1 MMLEFNIERLRG
13 SIFVPQIAFNWN
25 FIFKMK
31 ELLPDYLPS
40 VISGGPQMVRN
51 MLLNPGEWTLTSPD
65 EKIIVVFKMQKVDY
79 IVINT
84 DTRYTQEAIKIF
96 AEQCQKVFEKIM
108 DLASVKAN
116 RLAIAPTFKYIG
128 EIPQFKTF
136 INTIYAKN
144 LFKKSSVDNCDFSQV
159 FRVDEEING
168 TLVKTNYLSK
178 FSTANAIIV
187 TNGVNTIQEV
197 NILDFDINTQVNPN
211 YTFDTVA
218 VKDFFNKVTIFCSDF
233 MSWYFEE

>member
-1 MMLEFNIERLRG
+1 
-13 SIFVPQIAFNWN
+13 
-25 FIFKMK
+25 
-31 ELLPDYLPS
+31 
-40 VISGGPQMVRN
+40 MVRN

-108 DLASVKAN
+108 ELASVKAN

-187 TNGVNTIQEV
+187 TNGINTIQEV